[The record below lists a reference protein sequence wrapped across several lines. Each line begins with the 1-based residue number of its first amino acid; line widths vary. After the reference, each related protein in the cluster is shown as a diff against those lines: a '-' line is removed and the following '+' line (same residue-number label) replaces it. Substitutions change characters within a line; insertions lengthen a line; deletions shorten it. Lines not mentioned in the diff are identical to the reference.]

1 MSEKRAKMT
10 SGDEQLAR
18 ESLRVGNLFA
28 EAAANDHPSTE
39 ARAYIDGE
47 YLRDAAQVERHGD
60 LHADALDKALAKF
73 WLGYVTSA
81 AVKLRCA
88 QLKQELGYA
97 DAAPVERLL
106 IEHVVLCHARLGMV
120 EHQHARATGG
130 GWQTDSAHLAFCTY
144 WDRRL
149 TLAQKRF
156 DRAVTTLARTRYL
169 LARADA
175 ARAVAEQAQAP
186 KPRAGLRVA

>member
-1 MSEKRAKMT
+1 MREKRAKMAR
-10 SGDEQLAR
+10 GDEKLTR
-18 ESLRVGNLFA
+18 EALRVGNLFA
-28 EAAANDHPSTE
+28 EAAANDHPSAE
-39 ARAYIDGE
+39 ARAYIDAE
-47 YLRDAAQVERHGD
+47 LLRDAAQVEHHGD
-60 LHADALDKALAKF
+60 LLAAALDKALEKF

-81 AVKLRCA
+81 AVKLRVEQMKKDFGHA
-88 QLKQELGYA
+88 EA
-97 DAAPVERLL
+97 SPVERLL
-106 IEHVVLCHARLGMV
+106 IEHVVLCHARLGMI
-120 EHQHARATGG
+120 EHQHARATR

-156 DRAVTTLARTRYL
+156 DRAITTLARTRYL